1 MSLGTATRAIID
13 ALLKAKD
20 FCLPEKEVREVLKR
34 LGYSD
39 SSTYVYIYRLSK
51 KGVVT
56 KKKIDNTN
64 QICLDIEKLRDLGIA
79 VILLA

>member
-1 MSLGTATRAIID
+1 MSLGLATKTIID
-13 ALLKAKD
+13 ALLKARN
-20 FCLPEKEVREVLKR
+20 FCLPEKEVREELKK

-56 KKKIDNTN
+56 KKKIDGEN
-64 QICLDIEKLRDLGIA
+64 QICLNIEKLKELGIA
-79 VILLA
+79 VILLV